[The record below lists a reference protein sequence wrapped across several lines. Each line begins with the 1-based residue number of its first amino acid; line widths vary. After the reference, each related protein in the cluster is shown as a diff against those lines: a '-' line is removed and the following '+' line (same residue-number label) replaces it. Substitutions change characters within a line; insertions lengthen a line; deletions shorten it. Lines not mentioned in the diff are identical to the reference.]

1 MPPAV
6 VDKEAKEALAK
17 DALEKF
23 LKIGLDEKTAQNAV
37 ANAKVTANL
46 VEVIKEA
53 ALEDGCDKAIGNLL
67 YTVATKFP
75 ANARVHRPTL
85 LSYVTSQKIKT
96 VPQLEGAHAYLAT
109 VGQEPLNTAELEAK
123 SGVGVEVSVEDIKA
137 AVTEAV
143 TAVKE
148 KLVEERYRF
157 NVGLILAK
165 VRALQPWADGKLA
178 KEEVDAQVLA
188 VLGPKT
194 EADEAKPV
202 KKKKEKKP
210 KGDDAA
216 AAADA
221 AAAGGAGGKA
231 ATAGAAGAPGAAGGA
246 LGVDGAEESDPY
258 AIFPNPQDNNKVHT
272 EIFFSDS
279 TAWRPKNSREA
290 LEKHLAVTGGKVWS
304 RFPPEPNGYLHI
316 GHAKAMYVDFGLAK
330 ERDGNCYLR
339 YDDTNPEAEK
349 QEYIDHIEEIV
360 SWLGWKP
367 FKITYSS
374 DYFQELYDLAVQLI
388 KSGHAYVDHQ
398 TAEEIKQYR
407 EKHLESPWRNRPVE
421 ESLKLFEDMRRGLV
435 EEGAATLR
443 MKQDM
448 RNENPNMWDLIAYRI
463 KFTPHPHVGDKWCI
477 YPSYDYT
484 HCIIDSLENITH
496 SLCTLEFETRRASYY
511 WLLEALG
518 LYHPYVWEYARL
530 NITHTMLS
538 KRKLNRLVTDH
549 HVNGWD
555 DPRLMTLSGLRRRG
569 AHPTAINAFCRA
581 VGITRNEN
589 VIRVEL
595 LEHFMRDHLNRT
607 APRSLVVL
615 KPLKVVI
622 TNVGEE
628 EVEMVEGKRWP
639 DAREGDPEA
648 TYKLPFSRVV
658 YIEQSDFRVK
668 DSKDYYGLAPNK
680 SVMLRYAYPIKCTEV
695 IFEEDGTTVK
705 ELRAEC
711 DRAKSTKP
719 KGVIH
724 WVAEPKPGQAPLTV
738 TIRLINKLFLSENPN
753 ELEDWLGDL
762 NPESME
768 EIQGALAEP
777 SLAGKPAGS
786 TFQFERLGYFC
797 VDTDSTD
804 SHLVFNRTV
813 TLKESYPKFGAK

>member
-1 MPPAV
+1 
-6 VDKEAKEALAK
+6 
-17 DALEKF
+17 
-23 LKIGLDEKTAQNAV
+23 
-37 ANAKVTANL
+37 
-46 VEVIKEA
+46 
-53 ALEDGCDKAIGNLL
+53 
-67 YTVATKFP
+67 
-75 ANARVHRPTL
+75 
-85 LSYVTSQKIKT
+85 
-96 VPQLEGAHAYLAT
+96 
-109 VGQEPLNTAELEAK
+109 
-123 SGVGVEVSVEDIKA
+123 
-137 AVTEAV
+137 
-143 TAVKE
+143 
-148 KLVEERYRF
+148 
-157 NVGLILAK
+157 
-165 VRALQPWADGKLA
+165 
-178 KEEVDAQVLA
+178 
-188 VLGPKT
+188 
-194 EADEAKPV
+194 
-202 KKKKEKKP
+202 
-210 KGDDAA
+210 
-216 AAADA
+216 
-221 AAAGGAGGKA
+221 
-231 ATAGAAGAPGAAGGA
+231 
-246 LGVDGAEESDPY
+246 
-258 AIFPNPQDNNKVHT
+258 
-272 EIFFSDS
+272 
-279 TAWRPKNSREA
+279 
-290 LEKHLAVTGGKVWS
+290 
-304 RFPPEPNGYLHI
+304 
-316 GHAKAMYVDFGLAK
+316 
-330 ERDGNCYLR
+330 

-421 ESLKLFEDMRRGLV
+421 ESLKLFDDMRRGLV

-569 AHPTAINAFCRA
+569 AHPAAINAFCRA

-639 DAREGDPEA
+639 DAKEGDPEA

-695 IFEEDGTTVK
+695 IYEEDGTTVK

-768 EIQGALAEP
+768 EIEGALAEP

-786 TFQFERLGYFC
+786 PFQFERLVSKFVSFYKISFILRFHRYQALVDQWIDFTTNEIDAHLWRWFAPYYGYGTQNQE
-797 VDTDSTD
+797 VLSTFRLPFALSYFTPFYGYGTKIQEVED
-804 SHLVFNRTV
+804 KAKEACKRGLASLNSHLESNTYLVGNRV
-813 TLKESYPKFGAK
+813 TLADIVAVSQLWTGYITMFTLEFMKEFPHVDRYWNTLINQPKVKKVIGEVQQAQAQPTGVTTWFEGPIGKLQAAAAPKAAPAAAAKVECLIEMEWGGEGWSG

>member
-1 MPPAV
+1 MLPQAHTRGSTPA
-6 VDKEAKEALAK
+6 
-17 DALEKF
+17 
-23 LKIGLDEKTAQNAV
+23 
-37 ANAKVTANL
+37 
-46 VEVIKEA
+46 
-53 ALEDGCDKAIGNLL
+53 
-67 YTVATKFP
+67 
-75 ANARVHRPTL
+75 
-85 LSYVTSQKIKT
+85 
-96 VPQLEGAHAYLAT
+96 AY
-109 VGQEPLNTAELEAK
+109 P
-123 SGVGVEVSVEDIKA
+123 
-137 AVTEAV
+137 
-143 TAVKE
+143 
-148 KLVEERYRF
+148 
-157 NVGLILAK
+157 
-165 VRALQPWADGKLA
+165 
-178 KEEVDAQVLA
+178 
-188 VLGPKT
+188 
-194 EADEAKPV
+194 
-202 KKKKEKKP
+202 
-210 KGDDAA
+210 
-216 AAADA
+216 
-221 AAAGGAGGKA
+221 
-231 ATAGAAGAPGAAGGA
+231 
-246 LGVDGAEESDPY
+246 
-258 AIFPNPQDNNKVHT
+258 
-272 EIFFSDS
+272 
-279 TAWRPKNSREA
+279 
-290 LEKHLAVTGGKVWS
+290 
-304 RFPPEPNGYLHI
+304 
-316 GHAKAMYVDFGLAK
+316 
-330 ERDGNCYLR
+330 
-339 YDDTNPEAEK
+339 
-349 QEYIDHIEEIV
+349 
-360 SWLGWKP
+360 
-367 FKITYSS
+367 SS
-374 DYFQELYDLAVQLI
+374 
-388 KSGHAYVDHQ
+388 
-398 TAEEIKQYR
+398 
-407 EKHLESPWRNRPVE
+407 
-421 ESLKLFEDMRRGLV
+421 
-435 EEGAATLR
+435 
-443 MKQDM
+443 
-448 RNENPNMWDLIAYRI
+448 
-463 KFTPHPHVGDKWCI
+463 I

-484 HCIIDSLENITH
+484 RCIIDSLENITH

-569 AHPTAINAFCRA
+569 AHPAAINAFCRA

-639 DAREGDPEA
+639 DAKEGDPEA

-695 IFEEDGTTVK
+695 IYEEDGTTVK

-768 EIQGALAEP
+768 EIEGALAEP

-786 TFQFERLGYFC
+786 PFQFERLGYFC

-804 SHLVFNRTV
+804 SRLVFNRTV

>member
-17 DALEKF
+17 DALAKF
-23 LKIGLDEKTAQNAV
+23 VKIGLDEKTAQNAV

-53 ALEDGCDKAIGNLL
+53 QLEDGCDKAIGNLV

-85 LSYVTSQKIKT
+85 LSYVTSQRIKT
-96 VPQLEGAHAYLAT
+96 VPQLEAAHAYLAT
-109 VGQEPLNTAELEAK
+109 VGQEPLNIAELEAK
-123 SGVGVEVSVEDIKA
+123 SGVGVEVTLEDIKA

-143 TAVKE
+143 SAVKE

-157 NVGLILAK
+157 NLGLILAK
-165 VRALQPWADGKLA
+165 VRSLQPWADGKLA
-178 KEEVDAQVLA
+178 KEEVDAQVLSL
-188 VLGPKT
+188 LGPKT
-194 EADEAKPV
+194 EADDAKPL

-210 KGDDAA
+210 KGEDSAAPAA
-216 AAADA
+216 AAGAGDK
-221 AAAGGAGGKA
+221 AAGGAG
-231 ATAGAAGAPGAAGGA
+231 AGG
-246 LGVDGAEESDPY
+246 LEGMVEESDPY
-258 AIFPNPQDNNKVHT
+258 AIFPNPQDNNIVHT
-272 EIFFSDS
+272 EVFFSDG
-279 TAWRPKNSREA
+279 TTWRPKNSREA

-330 ERDGNCYLR
+330 DRDGNCYLR

-360 SWLGWKP
+360 AWLGWKP

-374 DYFQELYDLAVQLI
+374 DYFQELYDLAVLLI
-388 KSGHAYVDHQ
+388 KRGYAYVDHQ
-398 TAEEIKQYR
+398 TAEEIKEHR
-407 EKHLESPWRNRPVE
+407 EKHLESPWRNRPIE
-421 ESLKLFEDMRRGLV
+421 ESLQLFENMRRGLV
-435 EEGAATLR
+435 DEGAATLR

-538 KRKLNRLVTDH
+538 KRKLNRLVMDH

-569 AHPTAINAFCRA
+569 ADPAAINAFCRA

-639 DAREGDPEA
+639 DAKEGDLEA

-658 YIEQSDFRVK
+658 YIEQSDFREK

-695 IFEEDGTTVK
+695 IYEEDGTTVK

-753 ELEDWLGDL
+753 ELDDWLGDL

-768 EIQGALAEP
+768 VIEGALAEP
-777 SLAGKPAGS
+777 TLAGKPAGS

-804 SHLVFNRTV
+804 NHLVFNRTV